1 MEIKRKNYTHIPNYF
16 IWNCKKGELSLMRGI
31 KCDKLIEIIT
41 FINTKTDREDE
52 SNFSLN
58 KLIRH
63 CGLIPT
69 KGVKGT
75 INQFKNDLLKLVE
88 VGLLEDIDD
97 TIKDC
102 KGEAFAIRHYDTLK
116 FLCSACYAACHLPGV
131 CAAADYQQHDA

>member
-1 MEIKRKNYTHIPNYF
+1 ME
-16 IWNCKKGELSLMRGI
+16 ELNSKMIG
-31 KCDKLIEIIT
+31 IIT

-69 KGVKGT
+69 KGAKGT

-88 VGLLEDIDD
+88 VGILEDVDN
-97 TIKDC
+97 TIKNC
-102 KGEAFAIRHYDTLK
+102 KINSLITCKLN
-116 FLCSACYAACHLPGV
+116 LPKV
-131 CAAADYQQHDA
+131 ESQFFKLNL

>member
-1 MEIKRKNYTHIPNYF
+1 MRKNYTHIPNYF

-31 KCDKLIEIIT
+31 ECDKLIEIIT
-41 FINTKTDREDE
+41 FIQAKTDREDE

-88 VGLLEDIDD
+88 VGLIEDVDD
-97 TIKDC
+97 TIKNC
-102 KGEAFAIRHYDTLK
+102 KINSLITCKLN
-116 FLCSACYAACHLPGV
+116 LPKV
-131 CAAADYQQHDA
+131 ASQFFK